1 VQNADSSECDR
12 QNEEAKQR
20 FRRLLEM
27 IDKSEP
33 GLVRTPIPLGVD
45 EDGQPLVAIAWRK
58 P

>member
-1 VQNADSSECDR
+1 MKEPESTDVDR

-20 FRRLLEM
+20 FRRLLELM
-27 IDKSEP
+27 DKSSP